1 MPEFYQS
8 DARHDDALLV
18 RAVVGGNTE
27 AFKKLVHQY
36 ERLVCS
42 IVFKMIDQ
50 KEDREDICQE
60 VFIKVYDKLPHFR
73 FQSKLSTWIGNIA
86 FNHTV
91 NFLKKKKLVLLEDLY
106 GSKAD
111 SEEENFTEIS
121 FEARDA
127 DMMPDELLLTKE
139 KKELL
144 GQRIERLPLIQKTI
158 LQLFHR
164 EEMSLEEISTITAL
178 AVNTVKSHLFRARK
192 TLKIEMVKQ
201 LNQ

>member
-1 MPEFYQS
+1 MPDFYQS
-8 DARHDDALLV
+8 DASHDDALLV
-18 RAVVGGNTE
+18 RAVTGGNSE
-27 AFKKLVHQY
+27 AFKKLVHKY

-60 VFIKVYDKLPHFR
+60 VFIKVYDKLRHFR
-73 FQSKLSTWIGNIA
+73 FQSRLSTWIGNIA

-127 DMMPDELLLTKE
+127 DMMPDELLLNKE

-144 GQRIERLPLIQKTI
+144 GQRIESLPLIQKTI
-158 LQLFHR
+158 LQLFHW

-178 AVNTVKSHLFRARK
+178 PVNTVKSHLFRARK
-192 TLKIEMVKQ
+192 TLKNEMVKQ

>member
-1 MPEFYQS
+1 MPEPYQP
-8 DARHDDALLV
+8 DASHDDALLV
-18 RAVVGGNTE
+18 RAVASGNTE

-42 IVFKMIDQ
+42 IVFKMIGQ

-91 NFLKKKKLVLLEDLY
+91 NFLKKKKLVLLEDLN
-106 GSKAD
+106 GSKTD
-111 SEEENFTEIS
+111 SDEEYFTEIP
-121 FEARDA
+121 FEAKDA
-127 DMMPDELLLTKE
+127 DMMPDELLFNKE

-144 GQRIERLPLIQKTI
+144 GQRIESLPVIQKTI
-158 LQLFHR
+158 LQLFHW
-164 EEMSLEEISTITAL
+164 EEMSLEEIAITTAL
-178 AVNTVKSHLFRARK
+178 PVNTVKSHLFRARK
-192 TLKIEMVKQ
+192 TLKNEMVKQ

>member
-1 MPEFYQS
+1 MPDFYQS
-8 DARHDDALLV
+8 DASHDDALLV
-18 RAVVGGNTE
+18 RAVTAGNTE

-42 IVFKMIDQ
+42 IVFKMIGQ

-86 FNHTV
+86 FYHTV

-106 GSKAD
+106 GSKTD

-144 GQRIERLPLIQKTI
+144 GQRIESLPLIQKTI

>member
-42 IVFKMIDQ
+42 IVFKIIDQ

-111 SEEENFTEIS
+111 SDEEYFTEIP
-121 FEARDA
+121 FEAKDA
-127 DMMPDELLLTKE
+127 DMMPDELLFNKE

-144 GQRIERLPLIQKTI
+144 GQRIESLPLIQKTI

-178 AVNTVKSHLFRARK
+178 PVNTVKSHLFRARK
-192 TLKIEMVKQ
+192 TLKNEMVKQ

>member
-86 FNHTV
+86 FYHTV

-106 GSKAD
+106 GSKTD

-144 GQRIERLPLIQKTI
+144 GQRIESLPLIQKTI

>member
-1 MPEFYQS
+1 MPESYQS
-8 DARHDDALLV
+8 DANHDDAQLV
-18 RAVVGGNTE
+18 KAVIGGNTE

-36 ERLVCS
+36 EKLVCS
-42 IVFKMIDQ
+42 IVFKMIGQ

-73 FQSKLSTWIGNIA
+73 FQSRLSTWIGNIA

-91 NFLKKKKLVLLEDLY
+91 NFLKKKKLVLLEDLN
-106 GSKAD
+106 GSKTD
-111 SEEENFTEIS
+111 SDEENFTEIS
-121 FEARDA
+121 FEAKDA
-127 DMMPDELLLTKE
+127 NMLPDEVLLNKE
-139 KKELL
+139 QKELL

>member
-1 MPEFYQS
+1 MPEPYQP
-8 DARHDDALLV
+8 DASHDDALLV

-91 NFLKKKKLVLLEDLY
+91 NFLKKRKLVFLEDLY
-106 GSKAD
+106 GSKTD
-111 SEEENFTEIS
+111 SDEEYSTEIP
-121 FEARDA
+121 FEAKDA
-127 DMMPDELLLTKE
+127 DMMPDELLFNKE

-144 GQRIERLPLIQKTI
+144 GQRIASLPLIQKTI

-178 AVNTVKSHLFRARK
+178 PVNTVKSHLFRARK
-192 TLKIEMVKQ
+192 TLKNEMVKQ

>member
-121 FEARDA
+121 FEAKDA
-127 DMMPDELLLTKE
+127 DMMPDELLFTKE

-144 GQRIERLPLIQKTI
+144 G
-158 LQLFHR
+158 
-164 EEMSLEEISTITAL
+164 
-178 AVNTVKSHLFRARK
+178 
-192 TLKIEMVKQ
+192 
-201 LNQ
+201 

>member
-1 MPEFYQS
+1 MPESFQLTATHE
-8 DARHDDALLV
+8 DASLI
-18 RAVVGGNTE
+18 RAVAGGNME
-27 AFKKLVHQY
+27 AFKKLVQQY

-60 VFIKVYDKLPHFR
+60 VFIKVYDKLPGFR
-73 FQSKLSTWIGNIA
+73 SQSRLSTWIGNIA

-91 NFLKKKKLVLLEDLY
+91 NFLKKKKTVLLEDLY
-106 GSKAD
+106 QPNPD
-111 SEEENFTEIS
+111 LDENDFTESSI
-121 FEARDA
+121 EIKDA
-127 DMMPDELLLTKE
+127 DKLPDEVLLHKE

-144 GQRIERLPLIQKTI
+144 GNSIERLPLIQKTI

-164 EEMSLEEISTITAL
+164 EEFSLDEIASITAL
-178 AVNTVKSHLFRARK
+178 PVNTVKSHLFRARK
-192 TLKIEMVKQ
+192 TLKNEMVKQ